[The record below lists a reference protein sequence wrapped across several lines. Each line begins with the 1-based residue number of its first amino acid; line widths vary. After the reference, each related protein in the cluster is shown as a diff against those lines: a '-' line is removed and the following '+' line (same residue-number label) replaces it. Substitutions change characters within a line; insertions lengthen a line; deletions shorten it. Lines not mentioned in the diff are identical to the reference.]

1 MLWALFAVDLEGEV
15 RQTPFSALLPLCGIR
30 HLSPGLSFPS
40 GKAGAP
46 KNKWGK
52 SQGSGSKSQPG
63 PLWKRAQL
71 AALRPPVQ
79 NTAGCKGTYFS
90 KDGCGGAR
98 LKAWIV
104 LRAQGRYLFAQKQ
117 TGSGCKQMDTGSKA
131 WRPRPAPGMDVKVW
145 TLQEGD
151 HGI

>member
-40 GKAGAP
+40 GKTGAP
-46 KNKWGK
+46 KNKWREEPQLWVQVTAWSSVEEGPAQASSPEHCRLRRHIFEQRLLWR
-52 SQGSGSKSQPG
+52 SQTEGLSSAQSSGQI
-63 PLWKRAQL
+63 
-71 AALRPPVQ
+71 PVCTETDRRGCEQ
-79 NTAGCKGTYFS
+79 MGTA
-90 KDGCGGAR
+90 
-98 LKAWIV
+98 
-104 LRAQGRYLFAQKQ
+104 
-117 TGSGCKQMDTGSKA
+117 SKA
-131 WRPRPAPGMDVKVW
+131 WRPRPAPDTDVKVW